1 MSIEYDQQELLN
13 EYIARQNR
21 KIGELQSQNIML
33 ETRLAMAE
41 KKIIDLVGDNEEVM
55 DAGTFGPEDEPEQN
69 KEE

>member
-1 MSIEYDQQELLN
+1 MPIEYDQQELLN

-21 KIGELQSQNIML
+21 KISELSSQNIML

-41 KKIIDLVGDNEEVM
+41 KKIVELAGDEEVM
-55 DAGTFGPEDEPEQN
+55 DAGTFGPEEN

>member
-21 KIGELQSQNIML
+21 KISELQGANIML

-41 KKIIDLVGDNEEVM
+41 KKIIELVGDDDEVM
-55 DAGTFGPEDEPEQN
+55 DAGKFGDEKDE
-69 KEE
+69 

>member
-21 KIGELQSQNIML
+21 KISELSSQNIML

-41 KKIIDLVGDNEEVM
+41 KKIIELVGNDEEVM
-55 DAGTFGPEDEPEQN
+55 DAGTFGPEAEPEQN